1 MTQLLLSPDDL
12 ADLLENGEV
21 VAQMNGSVPN
31 KGQVLYIGEKWKTE
45 VVGGWQM
52 LMVRD
57 QTYKMIG
64 LPQAMWD
71 HAHRGDGKWRSA
83 KQMPSWAARL
93 WVRVDQV
100 EVFDYNKTAFAR
112 LKLVDPPEF
121 RVEKVVKKYKRRKS
135 AGKNIINEITKPCQ
149 Y

>member
-1 MTQLLLSPDDL
+1 MTQLLLSPDDI
-12 ADLLENGEV
+12 ADLLENGEAI
-21 VAQMNGSVPN
+21 AQMYGKTPN

-71 HAHRGDGKWRSA
+71 YHHRGDGKWRGA
-83 KQMPSWAARL
+83 KHMPAWAARL
-93 WVRVDQV
+93 WVRVEGIENHQNCD
-100 EVFDYNKTAFAR
+100 FAT

-121 RVEKVVKKYKRRKS
+121 RVEKTVRKNKRIKNS
-135 AGKNIINEITKPCQ
+135 AKNILEQLTKP
-149 Y
+149 

>member
-12 ADLLENGEV
+12 ADLLEHGEV
-21 VAQMNGSVPN
+21 VAQMYGNTPD

-45 VVGGWQM
+45 VVSGWQM
-52 LMVRD
+52 LLVRD

-93 WVRVDQV
+93 WVKV
-100 EVFDYNKTAFAR
+100 EGVESHQNCDFATM
-112 LKLVDPPEF
+112 KLTDPPEF
-121 RVEKVVKKYKRRKS
+121 RVEKVVRKYKRRKNVS
-135 AGKNIINEITKPCQ
+135 KNIINEITKPCQ
-149 Y
+149 S